1 MWAEGGQWE
10 LAGGMS
16 TPSVLTVNQSP
27 APATGLAS
35 PALTSQIL
43 FCGHKMGQLSLELP
57 SMTAIIHAGLLS
69 V

>member
-1 MWAEGGQWE
+1 MWAEGGHWE

-27 APATGLAS
+27 APAPVLAS

-43 FCGHKMGQLSLELP
+43 FRGHKMGAAEPGAAQYDGHYPHGAAE
-57 SMTAIIHAGLLS
+57 
-69 V
+69 